1 MSLSPIEKAASGA
14 LASAIA
20 NTLVYPLDLSKT
32 IIQTQVKKHN
42 HKSANPA
49 GSATLP
55 SPPQSE
61 TSDFEDSILKDS
73 PTKDK
78 DSGELKYKNTIDV
91 LRKIYQKKGILG
103 WYHGLL
109 STVVGTA
116 AQNFSYFYW
125 YSIVKKV
132 YANIYKNIP
141 NHKPSTLT
149 ELFLGAVAAA
159 ISQCF
164 TMPIGVI
171 TTQQQTDKHHKNF
184 VQLIK
189 EILDQD
195 GISGLWR
202 GLRVSL
208 VLCINP
214 SITYGSYERLK
225 QVLYGSK
232 EFLGPLESFSLGV
245 LAKSLATVATQPLIV
260 SKAMIQKKAKSKK
273 PTDATATATATATSN
288 SNLDKP
294 LKKDEE
300 DEEDEDEDDDIKF
313 DHFTDALAHLWHT
326 EKLHGLYKGIA
337 PQLLKGVFVQGLLF
351 MFKDQIDMLF
361 LYLLSLIKGQRK
373 LVKG

>member
-20 NTLVYPLDLSKT
+20 NTLVYPLDLSKV
-32 IIQTQVKKHN
+32 IIQTQVKKH
-42 HKSANPA
+42 HKKPA
-49 GSATLP
+49 TSQGALP

-61 TSDFEDSILKDS
+61 TSDFEDSILRESPKDS
-73 PTKDK
+73 KT
-78 DSGELKYKNTIDV
+78 GELKYKNTVDV

-125 YSIVKKV
+125 YTIVKKV
-132 YANIYKNIP
+132 YANLYKHVP
-141 NHKPSTLT
+141 NHKANTIT

-171 TTQQQTDKHHKNF
+171 TTQQQTDKHHKNLL
-184 VQLIK
+184 QLAK
-189 EILDQD
+189 EIYDQD
-195 GISGLWR
+195 GVTGFWR

-225 QVLYGSK
+225 QAIYGNK

-245 LAKSLATVATQPLIV
+245 LAKSLATIVTQPLIV
-260 SKAMIQKKAKSKK
+260 SKAMIQKKGKSKSKDGEGAEKAKS
-273 PTDATATATATATSN
+273 
-288 SNLDKP
+288 
-294 LKKDEE
+294 EH
-300 DEEDEDEDDDIKF
+300 DEDDDEDDIKF

-326 EKLHGLYKGIA
+326 EQFRGLYKGIA

-361 LYLLSLIKGQRK
+361 LFLLSLIKRRAGA
-373 LVKG
+373 VKR

>member
-20 NTLVYPLDLSKT
+20 NTLVYPLDLSKVL
-32 IIQTQVKKHN
+32 IQTQVKKHDKQLN
-42 HKSANPA
+42 KSNSDILTP
-49 GSATLP
+49 P
-55 SPPQSE
+55 SE
-61 TSDFEDSILKDS
+61 SDLEDSVYKNTPKKDGS
-73 PTKDK
+73 N
-78 DSGELKYKNTIDV
+78 ELKYKNTLDV
-91 LRKIYQKKGILG
+91 LRKIYAKKGILG

-125 YSIVKKV
+125 YTIVKRV
-132 YANIYKNIP
+132 YANLYKNIP
-141 NHKPSTLT
+141 GHKANTLT

-171 TTQQQTDKHHKNF
+171 TTQQQTDKQHKNF
-184 VQLIK
+184 IQLIK

-195 GISGLWR
+195 GITGLWR

-225 QVLYGSK
+225 QVIYGNK
-232 EFLGPLESFSLGV
+232 EYLGPLESFSLGV

-260 SKAMIQKKAKSKK
+260 SKAMIQKKNKSKSKDNK
-273 PTDATATATATATSN
+273 PIENKD
-288 SNLDKP
+288 LHDDDD
-294 LKKDEE
+294 DEE
-300 DEEDEDEDDDIKF
+300 DVVF
-313 DHFTDALAHLWHT
+313 NHFTDALAHLWHT
-326 EKLHGLYKGIA
+326 EKFRGLYKGIA

-361 LYLLSLIKGQRK
+361 LFLLAFIKGK
-373 LVKG
+373 TIKTIKK

>member
-20 NTLVYPLDLSKT
+20 NTLVYPLDLSKVL
-32 IIQTQVKKHN
+32 IQTQVKQKKAA
-42 HKSANPA
+42 KSGDASKIPTPPA
-49 GSATLP
+49 
-55 SPPQSE
+55 SE
-61 TSDFEDSILKDS
+61 SDLEDSVFKQEVSKDN
-73 PTKDK
+73 
-78 DSGELKYKNTIDV
+78 GLKYKNTLDV
-91 LRKIYQKKGILG
+91 LRQIYKKKGVLG
-103 WYHGLL
+103 WYHGLF

-125 YSIVKKV
+125 YTIVKRV
-132 YANIYKNIP
+132 YANLYKNIP

-171 TTQQQTDKHHKNF
+171 TTQQQTDKNHKNVF
-184 VQLIK
+184 QLIK

-195 GISGLWR
+195 GITGLWR

-225 QVLYGSK
+225 QIFFGDKQY
-232 EFLGPLESFSLGV
+232 LGPLESFSLGV
-245 LAKSLATVATQPLIV
+245 LAKSLATVVTQPLIV
-260 SKAMIQKKAKSKK
+260 SKAMIQKKSSSSKGK
-273 PTDATATATATATSN
+273 KGEKTDGEET
-288 SNLDKP
+288 
-294 LKKDEE
+294 DEE
-300 DEEDEDEDDDIKF
+300 DIKF

-326 EKLHGLYKGIA
+326 EKFRGLYKGIA

-351 MFKDQIDMLF
+351 MFKDQIDLLF
-361 LYLLSLIKGQRK
+361 LFLLSLIKK
-373 LVKG
+373 KSIKSLK